1 MHRQPGTYARSRRRR
16 PGRPPAFRSLV
27 AVALAITLSAFAGQW
42 YLDRTVNH
50 AAGGWREASCEEAYA
65 AAGFEPP
72 REAADTRCA
81 RRAGAWAAVFTVGG
95 ADFEDWLREEHGVR
109 AEALGHPPATP
120 GSSADHTLGWS
131 PPDNA
136 PTLTRSLPEVTVAA
150 YVTPDDGIRVRW
162 LLHGQG

>member
-95 ADFEDWLREEHGVR
+95 ADFEDWLREEHGVTV
-109 AEALGHPPATP
+109 PAHHLPDGTD
-120 GSSADHTLGWS
+120 SNSADATLDWS
-131 PPDNA
+131 PPDRT
-136 PTLTRSLPEVTVAA
+136 PLLTPALRDLDLTA
-150 YVTPDDGIRVRW
+150 YLTARGEARVRW
-162 LLHGQG
+162 VFSG